1 MEGRAPA
8 AKMQADDDGDS
19 IELLDQKPETM
30 NHGSV
35 SPARLPKQDQPSGA
49 GDEGV
54 RFEEA
59 DSLYGGY
66 SETNVDSDVKTF
78 AYWNKAAVIRD
89 DLRIEVPQV
98 KEPWEYIVYVSP
110 GISEVL
116 QEYDDEGD
124 VSYHVRFTDDN
135 VEQVS

>member
-1 MEGRAPA
+1 MAGRAPV

-19 IELLDQKPETM
+19 IELLDPKQETV
-30 NHGSV
+30 NRGSA
-35 SPARLPKQDQPSGA
+35 SPAKLSEQDQPSGA

-66 SETNVDSDVKTF
+66 SDTNVNSDDKVF

-89 DLRIEVPQV
+89 NLRIEAPQV
-98 KEPWEYIVYVSP
+98 KESWEYIVNLPP

-124 VSYHVRFTDDN
+124 VSYLVRFTDDN